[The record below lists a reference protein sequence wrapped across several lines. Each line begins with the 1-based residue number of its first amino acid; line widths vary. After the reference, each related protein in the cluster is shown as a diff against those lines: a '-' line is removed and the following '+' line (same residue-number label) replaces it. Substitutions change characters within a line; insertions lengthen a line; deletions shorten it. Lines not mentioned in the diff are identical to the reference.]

1 MKERQPDRGEWEE
14 LRPYREVKG
23 TETDENRSNKQTDPG
38 SVRGRRLEEPGERP
52 LELRRRST
60 VAAGSV
66 LLLLEGLMFVSR

>member
-38 SVRGRRLEEPGERP
+38 SGRGRRLEEPGERP
-52 LELRRRST
+52 LEL
-60 VAAGSV
+60 
-66 LLLLEGLMFVSR
+66 L